1 MSNWK
6 IKNKAETKD
15 VDLDI
20 HPIALSLLC
29 QRGIN
34 TKEKIEAFLNP
45 DYDRDIHDP
54 FLFSDMEKA
63 ADRIKE
69 AGDKKEKVVIF
80 GDYDADGVTSTVIL
94 KETLEEL
101 GIRPE
106 VYIPDKKLEGYG
118 LNMEAIESFGK
129 SGVSLIITVDCGI
142 TSLIEISEAK
152 KQGIDVIVSDHH
164 HVPENLP
171 PALAI
176 INPQMENCR
185 YPSRNLA
192 GVGVAF
198 KIAQA
203 LYKKFL
209 PEKSE
214 QTKWMLDLA
223 AIGTIADCVPL
234 ENENRALARFGLLVL
249 SKTRCVGLKELFSVG
264 RIIIDEDNYPDAR
277 KVAFQIAPR
286 LNAAGRMDHANTAFN
301 LLVEKDPV
309 LARGLALEIEAS
321 NQKRQKETERITEE
335 IKILADNAFKN
346 KKFIFAV
353 NEHFPIGIAG
363 LVAGKI
369 ADEFHKPAAVFQ
381 KEEKVSRG
389 SFRSIPELNI
399 IELLEKCKDL
409 TLKCGGHSQAAGVA
423 VENKN
428 LEKFYEKLDGL
439 IEKELEGK
447 EYCPAIEIDLEISA
461 DGIDFEL
468 AEIISQ
474 FEPFGER
481 NEEPVFLA
489 RDMIIQEIKTVG
501 STGKHIKLFL
511 RPAGDSPKI
520 FEAIG
525 FGLNGKF
532 NYLKEGD
539 RVDAVFNLQLD
550 NWNGNKKIQ
559 LKLIDCAAILPRSS
573 AAVR

>member
-6 IKNKAETKD
+6 IKDKAEIKNIK
-15 VDLDI
+15 LDI
-20 HPIALSLLC
+20 HPIALNLLC
-29 QRGIN
+29 QRGLN
-34 TKEKIEAFLNP
+34 TKEKIEFFLNP
-45 DYDRDIHDP
+45 DYDRDISDP

-63 ADRIKE
+63 VGRIKK
-69 AGDKKEKVVIF
+69 AKDGGEKVIIF
-80 GDYDADGVTSTVIL
+80 GDYDADGITSTVIL
-94 KETLEEL
+94 KEALEKI
-101 GIRPE
+101 GIVSE
-106 VYIPDKKLEGYG
+106 IYIPDKKTEGYG
-118 LNMEAIESFGK
+118 LNLGAIDGFKKKGI
-129 SGVSLIITVDCGI
+129 SLIITVDCG
-142 TSLIEISEAK
+142 TTNAEEIK
-152 KQGIDVIVSDHH
+152 KSGDLGIDVIIIDHH
-164 HVPENLP
+164 HAPEKLP
-171 PALAI
+171 EALAI
-176 INPQMENCR
+176 INPEVKDSG
-185 YPSRNLA
+185 YPFNNLA
-192 GVGVAF
+192 GVGVTF
-198 KIAQA
+198 KLVQA
-203 LYKKFL
+203 VYKSFI
-209 PEKSE
+209 PEESE
-214 QTKWMLDLA
+214 RVKWLLDLV

-234 ENENRALARFGLLVL
+234 VGENRVIAKFGLLVL
-249 SKTRCVGLKELFSVG
+249 SKTRRPGLRELFSVG
-264 RIIIDEDNYPDAR
+264 RIMIDEDNYPDAR

-301 LLVEKDPV
+301 LLVENNQA

-321 NQKRQKETERITEE
+321 NQKRQKETDRVTEE
-335 IKILADNAFKN
+335 VRILANNVFKD

-353 NEHFPIGIAG
+353 GEHFPIGTAG

-409 TLKCGGHSQAAGVA
+409 TLKCGGHSQAAGVT

-428 LEKFYEKLDGL
+428 LEKFYEKLTGL
-439 IEKELEGK
+439 IEKKLEGK
-447 EYCPAIEIDLEISA
+447 ELGPVIEIDSEISSG
-461 DGIDFEL
+461 DIDFEL
-468 AEIISQ
+468 AETLGKL
-474 FEPFGER
+474 EPFGEG

-489 RDMIIQEIKTVG
+489 RDMVVQEIKTVG

-525 FGLNGKF
+525 FGLNEKF
-532 NYLKEGD
+532 NYLKAGN

-559 LKLIDCAAILPRSS
+559 LKLIDLKISNN
-573 AAVR
+573 